1 MFKPCLTSITINRGI
16 IAKTRRTAGGRA
28 SGVPKVPRPADRCA
42 AGGGSVAWLE
52 TGDTI
57 LYEKRL
63 VPGIWYSLYL
73 FWYLE

>member
-1 MFKPCLTSITINRGI
+1 MFKPSHYINRNHYQPTFRGI
-16 IAKTRRTAGGRA
+16 IAKARRTAGGRA

-42 AGGGSVAWLE
+42 AGGGSVACLE

-63 VPGIWYSLYL
+63 VPGT
-73 FWYLE
+73 